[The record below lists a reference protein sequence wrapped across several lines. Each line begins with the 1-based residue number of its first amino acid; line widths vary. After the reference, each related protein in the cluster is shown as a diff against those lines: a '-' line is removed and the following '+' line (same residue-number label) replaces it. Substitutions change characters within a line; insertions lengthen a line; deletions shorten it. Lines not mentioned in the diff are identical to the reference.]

1 MARVI
6 ELEARLAQNSSNS
19 GKPPSSDPPAERGER
34 PKPKPTGRQRGGQPG
49 HKGHRRELLPA
60 EAVTETEDHFPKSCA
75 ACAQDLP
82 RVPCGDPLRHQV
94 VEIPPP
100 KPDVTEHRLHA
111 VQCPCGH

>member
-1 MARVI
+1 MADPRDEKIAELERVIAAQMETIERLMARVI

-60 EAVTETEDHFPKSCA
+60 EAVT
-75 ACAQDLP
+75 
-82 RVPCGDPLRHQV
+82 
-94 VEIPPP
+94 
-100 KPDVTEHRLHA
+100 
-111 VQCPCGH
+111 